1 MGNLLKLNPI
11 IERNVVEASGL
22 EAPVMATVAEPDVRL
37 FARIFDTIHE
47 GVIVSDA
54 ENNIEFVNPAFSQ
67 ITGYSQ
73 EEVSGKNMYML
84 YSGLMEEPLYR
95 FMWHSI
101 NETGH
106 WQGEMANIH
115 KNGTSYVEW
124 LSIHTLKDEQGIV
137 SHYITIFSDISER
150 KTAEARLVYMA
161 KHDVLTDLPN
171 RVLLQDHLTQAIIH
185 AEQEKCSVA
194 VMLMDI
200 DRFKVVNDAL
210 GHLVGDKLLQ
220 EAANR
225 IRETVRAVD
234 IVSRQGGDEFVIMLP
249 NIIQTSILDT
259 IALGLLKAVSVP
271 YFINGHEIEVTTSIG
286 ISLYPSHGQDGD
298 VLIKHADAAMYYAK
312 KVGRDNYQFF
322 TGEMRDRAQEHI
334 TIEKKLRHAL
344 ERNELCLHYQ
354 PQVDLRDGRIIG
366 VESLLRWNHPESG
379 MISPGQFIPIAEE
392 NGMIVPIGEW
402 VLHEA
407 CRQNQ
412 AWREMGFPE
421 ITMGVNLSAIQFQQ
435 ENLGEIIVAALYKAG
450 LVASGLELEIT
461 EGAMM
466 QDAEAAISLL
476 HVLNDFGVNL
486 SIDDFGTG
494 YSSLSYLKRFPI
506 NKLKIDQ
513 SFVRD
518 ATTNS
523 DDAAITSTI
532 ISMGR
537 NLKLKVIAEGVETAE
552 QQAFLK
558 QHGCDEMQGFLFSRP
573 IPAEQFSRLMASAR
587 ESDGQWHYDISQI
600 IK

>member
-1 MGNLLKLNPI
+1 MENILKLDAI
-11 IERNVVEASGL
+11 MGRDGVGSSGVEAT
-22 EAPVMATVAEPDVRL
+22 VMHSVADLDIRL

-54 ENNIEFVNPAFSQ
+54 ENNIEFVNPAFTQ
-67 ITGYSQ
+67 ITGYTR

-101 NETGH
+101 NETGR
-106 WQGEMANIH
+106 WQGEMANTH

-124 LSIHTLKDEQGIV
+124 LSIHTLKDEQGLV

-171 RVLLQDHLTQAIIH
+171 RVLLQDRLTQAIIQ

-220 EAANR
+220 EVANR
-225 IRETVRAVD
+225 IRETVRVVD
-234 IVSRQGGDEFVIMLP
+234 TVSRQGGDEFVIMLP

-259 IALGLLKAVSVP
+259 IAPELLKAVSAP
-271 YFINGHEIEVTTSIG
+271 YLINGNEIEVTTSIG
-286 ISLYPSHGQDGD
+286 ISLYPNHGQDSD
-298 VLIKHADAAMYYAK
+298 VLLKHADAAMYYAK
-312 KVGRDNYQFF
+312 EVGRNNYQFF
-322 TGEMRDRAQEHI
+322 TREMRERAQEHMA
-334 TIEKKLRHAL
+334 IEKKLRRAL

-354 PQVDLRDGRIIG
+354 PQVDLRNGQIIG

-379 MISPGQFIPIAEE
+379 MISPGQFIPVAEE

-402 VLHEA
+402 VLLEA

-412 AWREMGFPE
+412 VWREMGFPE
-421 ITMGVNLSAIQFQQ
+421 ITMAVNLSAVQFRQK
-435 ENLGEIIVAALYKAG
+435 NLGNVIVAALYKSG
-450 LVASGLELEIT
+450 LDASGLELEIT
-461 EGAMM
+461 EGAVM
-466 QDAEAAISLL
+466 QDAESAISLL
-476 HVLNDFGVNL
+476 RVLKDFGVNL

-494 YSSLSYLKRFPI
+494 YSSLSYLKKFPI

-518 ATTNS
+518 ATIDS

-552 QQAFLK
+552 QLTFLK
-558 QHGCDEMQGFLFSRP
+558 QHGCDEMQGYLFSRP
-573 IPAEQFSRLMASAR
+573 ISAEQFSRLMASAR
-587 ESDGQWHYDISQI
+587 ESNGQWHYDN
-600 IK
+600 